1 MGFGLANPTP
11 NPNPNFN
18 QVENRAATLR
28 TRNIQLAQSETN
40 ER

>member
-1 MGFGLANPTP
+1 MGLGLGLANP

-28 TRNIQLAQSETN
+28 TRNTQLAQSETN